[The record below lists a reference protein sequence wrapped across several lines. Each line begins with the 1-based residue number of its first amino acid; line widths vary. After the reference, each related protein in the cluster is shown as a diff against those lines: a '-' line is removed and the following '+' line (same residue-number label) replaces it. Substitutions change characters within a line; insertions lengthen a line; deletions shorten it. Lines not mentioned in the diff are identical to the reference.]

1 MEKRKSSRVEFD
13 INAMVKYDNNVVEG
27 MVRDLSLRGLFV
39 ETDKSIPIGTRVTI
53 VVSLQGSTS
62 DLTVNVTGS
71 VVRHESDGF
80 AIHFEEM
87 DLDSFVHIRNIV
99 AYNEGDADRVREE
112 FAEIVKEHVEEEEGG

>member
-1 MEKRKSSRVEFD
+1 MEKRKTSRVEFD

-27 MVRDLSLRGLFV
+27 LVRDLSIRGLFV
-39 ETDKSIPIGTRVTI
+39 EADEFVPIGTRVTI
-53 VVSLQGSTS
+53 AISLQGSTS

-80 AIHFEEM
+80 AIHFDEM
-87 DLDSFVHIRNIV
+87 DLDSFIHIRNIV

-112 FAEIVKEHVEEEEGG
+112 FAEIVKEHAREEGT